1 MLNQPLPAFARTCA
15 LVLVCGSATAC
26 AATLGP
32 PLPPPEVE
40 LTATAIVTAQ
50 IASYT
55 ANARGLMDGMVLDD
69 GTRVHFRPHMGMT
82 LSPLLLRG
90 DRIRVTGWEMDRPGV
105 GRVLEAKMITNLR
118 TNTSVD
124 VAAFADPAPP
134 RPPSVPPGA
143 IAPPEPAR

>member
-1 MLNQPLPAFARTCA
+1 
-15 LVLVCGSATAC
+15 
-26 AATLGP
+26 
-32 PLPPPEVE
+32 
-40 LTATAIVTAQ
+40 VTAQ

-55 ANARGLMDGMVLDD
+55 ANARGLMDGVVLDD
-69 GTRVHFRPHMGMT
+69 GTRVHFRPHMGTT

-90 DRIRVTGWEMDRPGV
+90 DRIRVSGWEMDRPGV
-105 GRVLEAKMITNLR
+105 GRILEAKMITNLR

-124 VAAFADPAPP
+124 VAAFADPTPPP